1 MLILRMLQK
10 TLIVLFLLA
19 GMQTAAGQQQDD
31 PLYPFQWHLK
41 NTEQNEGTP
50 GEDINVEPVWNELVR
65 GQGIYIS
72 IVDGDLQFDHPDLI
86 ENISTKHSVD
96 YYPNTTDT
104 GSHATSVA
112 GVAAARGYNGIG
124 VRGVAPWA
132 TIYSLN
138 LLANVQQPSGFSNLE
153 LGDLLTAMTQNSTIT
168 AVSNNSWGPIRP
180 FQQSVSHRT
189 MWEGAVNTGITQGF
203 YGKGTVYVW
212 AAGNNHRS
220 GIDHRISGIDG
231 ADNANY
237 DAYSNHHASVTVCAV
252 NYNGKHNGTS
262 EFGANLWVCAP
273 SRDDDVDPTVGIVTT
288 SIPASIP
295 VPYYTSFF
303 SGTSA
308 AAPMV
313 SGVVAL
319 MRQANPDLSWRD
331 VKLILANSAR
341 RNDPMDDNWEQGALK
356 YDSFSGESEEKY
368 YFNHKYGFGVVDAQK
383 AVELAENWT
392 NLPDRT
398 TDTTVEDIVNIM
410 KNDATTPIRRSLT
423 VQSDINFIEYVD
435 ISVTFDI
442 GFISEIRMELTSP
455 AGTTSTLMTPA
466 VRPVIRQRQENGF
479 DGTWRFG
486 SALHLGEDPSG
497 MWKFELQAHQARFNG
512 QSRLSITP
520 VDLDKWEL
528 RIRGFQI
535 KIDASP
541 ATGLSDLNIN
551 TTTMTLS
558 LLGAKWKENLMPGD
572 FRLKN
577 APAGLTIKKVAPTSD
592 TQVVQLELELNEGFA
607 EDYLFEVEATTGTV
621 SSFAK
626 PLASNSIQLVSNK
639 QIIVSEDAAIPDG
652 VIGSDYEF
660 AMDNLF
666 TSSQPLIYTISGTV
680 PPGLRIDG
688 STLLGEPTTIG
699 DYRLKVVATR
709 EDDGIS
715 RTAFF
720 DFSILPYTFGVQ
732 IKVFL
737 EGTVVPLVPLVNIC
751 DRTQRVITEILSHTG
766 SSECE
771 IVPENRL
778 KSIRSLDFD
787 RQRID
792 FLKEGDFSGL
802 SELTFLGLSSNFLT
816 TLPSGIFK
824 GLDNLTSLDLEK
836 NFLSQNPPPV
846 TTFSGLNNLTSLNL
860 GNNSLD
866 STYCDPLEAELENI
880 YGSSFT
886 LHCD

>member
-1 MLILRMLQK
+1 MAI
-10 TLIVLFLLA
+10 
-19 GMQTAAGQQQDD
+19 
-31 PLYPFQWHLK
+31 
-41 NTEQNEGTP
+41 
-50 GEDINVEPVWNELVR
+50 
-65 GQGIYIS
+65 
-72 IVDGDLQFDHPDLI
+72 
-86 ENISTKHSVD
+86 
-96 YYPNTTDT
+96 DT
-104 GSHATSVA
+104 G
-112 GVAAARGYNGIG
+112 I
-124 VRGVAPWA
+124 
-132 TIYSLN
+132 
-138 LLANVQQPSGFSNLE
+138 
-153 LGDLLTAMTQNSTIT
+153 M
-168 AVSNNSWGPIRP
+168 
-180 FQQSVSHRT
+180 
-189 MWEGAVNTGITQGF
+189 QGF

-212 AAGNNHRS
+212 AAGN
-220 GIDHRISGIDG
+220 DHRISNITG

-237 DAYSNHHASVTVCAV
+237 DAFANYHAIVTVCAV
-252 NYNGKHNGTS
+252 DYQGKHNGTS

-273 SRDDDVDPTVGIVTT
+273 SRNAGRTVGIETT
-288 SIPASIP
+288 RRPST
-295 VPYYTSFF
+295 YTTTF

-410 KNDATTPIRRSLT
+410 NNDAITPIRRSLT

-466 VRPVIRQRQENGF
+466 IRPVIRQRQENGF

-512 QSRLSITP
+512 QSRLSITS

-541 ATGLSDLNIN
+541 AAGLSDLNIN

-639 QIIVSEDAAIPDG
+639 QIIVSEDAEIPDG

-660 AMDNLF
+660 AMDDIF
-666 TSSQPLIYTISGTV
+666 ASSQTLIYTISGTV

-688 STLLGEPTTIG
+688 SILRGEPTAIG

-737 EGTVVPLVPLVNIC
+737 EGTVVPLVNIC

-771 IVPENRL
+771 TVPENRL

-824 GLDNLTSLDLEK
+824 GLDNLTSLDLEV

-846 TTFSGLNNLTSLNL
+846 TTFSGLNNLTFLNL
-860 GNNSLD
+860 GNNRLASK
-866 STYCDPLEAELENI
+866 YCTDLRDYLRNASVPLSRLFE
-880 YGSSFT
+880 
-886 LHCD
+886 CD

>member
-1 MLILRMLQK
+1 MAI
-10 TLIVLFLLA
+10 
-19 GMQTAAGQQQDD
+19 D
-31 PLYPFQWHLK
+31 
-41 NTEQNEGTP
+41 
-50 GEDINVEPVWNELVR
+50 
-65 GQGIYIS
+65 
-72 IVDGDLQFDHPDLI
+72 
-86 ENISTKHSVD
+86 
-96 YYPNTTDT
+96 
-104 GSHATSVA
+104 
-112 GVAAARGYNGIG
+112 
-124 VRGVAPWA
+124 
-132 TIYSLN
+132 
-138 LLANVQQPSGFSNLE
+138 
-153 LGDLLTAMTQNSTIT
+153 
-168 AVSNNSWGPIRP
+168 
-180 FQQSVSHRT
+180 
-189 MWEGAVNTGITQGF
+189 TGITQGF

-212 AAGNNHRS
+212 AAGN
-220 GIDHRISGIDG
+220 DHRISNITG

-237 DAYSNHHASVTVCAV
+237 DAFANYHAIVTVCAV
-252 NYNGKHNGTS
+252 DYQGKHNGTS

-273 SRDDDVDPTVGIVTT
+273 SRNAGRTIGIETT
-288 SIPASIP
+288 RRPST
-295 VPYYTSFF
+295 YTTTF

-341 RNDPMDDNWEQGALK
+341 RNDPMDDGWEQGALK

-398 TDTTVEDIVNIM
+398 TDTTVEDIVNIVRD
-410 KNDATTPIRRSLT
+410 DATTPIRRSLT

-497 MWKFELQAHQARFNG
+497 MWKFELQAHQARRNVL
-512 QSRLSITP
+512 RPLSITP

-528 RIRGFQI
+528 KIRGFQI

-541 ATGLSDLNIN
+541 AAGLSDLNIN

-577 APAGLTIKKVAPTSD
+577 APAGLTIKKVVPTSD
-592 TQVVQLELELNEGFA
+592 TQVIQLELELNEGFA

-626 PLASNSIQLVSNK
+626 PLASNSIRLVSNK

-652 VIGSDYEF
+652 VIGSAYKF
-660 AMDNLF
+660 AMDNIF
-666 TSSQPLIYTISGTV
+666 ASSQPLIYTISGTV

-688 STLLGEPTTIG
+688 SILRGEPTTIG

-737 EGTVVPLVPLVNIC
+737 EGTVVPLVNIC
-751 DRTQRVITEILSHTG
+751 GRTSQVENKILSHTG
-766 SSECE
+766 SSYCE
-771 IVPENRL
+771 TVPENRL
-778 KSIRSLDFD
+778 KSIRSLDFE
-787 RQRID
+787 RKRID

-824 GLDNLTSLDLEK
+824 GLDNLTSLDLEG
-836 NFLSQNPPPV
+836 NALSQNPPPV
-846 TTFSGLNNLTSLNL
+846 KTFSGLNNLTFLNL
-860 GNNSLD
+860 ANNSLD
-866 STYCDPLEAELENI
+866 SAYCAKLEADLASASVPLSRFE
-880 YGSSFT
+880 
-886 LHCD
+886 CD